1 MARSEQAWPG
11 RLFLSLGRAL
21 YVGAA
26 FDTGLHAHHAI
37 QVCIG
42 ISGTFRLR
50 ASSGSAWLRSRAAL
64 VPANQPHQ
72 MAAGGELLAL
82 AYIEPE
88 GRDGKKLVVA
98 EQPGGIIALPS
109 GVAAEVAKGLERAGK
124 EIGPA
129 GAEELYLQLFRALGF
144 EESAGRPLDGR
155 IASSLEILRELTGE
169 LPSSLELAKSVGLSP
184 TRFRHLFAAELGL
197 SYRRYLL
204 WRKLNAAAQEL
215 AAGGSLTGAACAA
228 GFSDSSHLTRTFQR
242 MFGIAPSLVPREMWS
257 FPTQ

>member
-50 ASSGSAWLRSRAAL
+50 ASSGSAWRRSRAAL

-72 MAAGGELLAL
+72 MAAAGELLAL

-88 GRDGKKLVVA
+88 GRDGKKLVVP
-98 EQPGGIIALPS
+98 EQPGGGIINLPS
-109 GVAAEVAKGLERAGK
+109 GVAAEAAEGFERAGK

-129 GAEELYLQLFRALGF
+129 FD
-144 EESAGRPLDGR
+144 AGRN
-155 IASSLEILRELTGE
+155 ILREFGGRLHLLRLNDDGR
-169 LPSSLELAKSVGLSP
+169 LE
-184 TRFRHLFAAELGL
+184 
-197 SYRRYLL
+197 
-204 WRKLNAAAQEL
+204 
-215 AAGGSLTGAACAA
+215 GAA
-228 GFSDSSHLTRTFQR
+228 DD
-242 MFGIAPSLVPREMWS
+242 
-257 FPTQ
+257 